1 MAFRINPDGAY
12 SNGSTLH
19 RRHYLLN
26 GTVRRIVG
34 VIESRHLPLF
44 SDSPDF
50 SMNAPADFARA
61 VCPHDCPDTCAMR
74 VTVKDGKA
82 VKVSG
87 DPDHPPTQGV
97 LCTKVARYAE
107 RTHHT
112 ERLSTPL
119 RRIGPKGSGRFEPI
133 SWDEALSIAAER
145 LKPIA
150 QRAPEAILPYSYAGT
165 MGLVQ
170 GESIAARFFNV
181 LGASRLD
188 RTICAAAGA
197 AGLKYTYGAS
207 LGMHVE
213 FFEESELIL
222 IWGSNPI
229 ASSLH
234 FWTRAQEAKRRGA
247 KLIAIDPY
255 RSLTAEKCHQ
265 HIALRPGTDAALA
278 LGMMHVLIREDSLDH
293 DYIRAHTLGFDEL
306 AARAAEYPPSRVAA
320 ICGIQEETV
329 VELARAF
336 GSTRKAAIRLNYGMQ
351 RVRGG
356 GNAVRAV
363 ACLPSLTG
371 AWRERAGGLLLSS
384 SGWAPID
391 HAALERPDLLPNWPN
406 QVPRSINMNAIGDA
420 LLHPGDASFGPK
432 VEALIVYNSNPVAVA
447 PDSAKVAAGFARE
460 DLFTIVLEH
469 FQTDTA
475 DYADLVFPATTQL
488 EHLDAHKS
496 YGHTHV
502 MANLPA
508 IPPVGDSRTN
518 TDFFRGLARAMH
530 LTEPALFDTDE
541 QIASKAFRWNDP
553 TLEGQSW
560 ETLKASGWLK
570 LHLPEAP
577 LAEGGFRT
585 PSGKCE
591 FFSER
596 LKHEGLDPLPGYI
609 PPYES
614 ADGAPEL
621 AARYPLA
628 MISPPARNFLNSS
641 FVNID
646 SLRATERE
654 PHLDIHPEDA
664 TSRGIADGMLVRI
677 FNDRGSMQARARV
690 TDRARQGVVV
700 GLSIWWKKLSPDGCN
715 ANQVTSQALTDLG
728 GSATFYDCLVEV
740 ESLH

>member
-1 MAFRINPDGAY
+1 
-12 SNGSTLH
+12 
-19 RRHYLLN
+19 
-26 GTVRRIVG
+26 
-34 VIESRHLPLF
+34 
-44 SDSPDF
+44 
-50 SMNAPADFARA
+50 MNAPAEFARA
-61 VCPHDCPDTCAMR
+61 VCPHDCPDTCALR

-97 LCTKVARYAE
+97 LCTKVTRYAE
-107 RTHHT
+107 RTHHRD
-112 ERLSTPL
+112 RLLTPL
-119 RRIGPKGSGRFEPI
+119 RRVGRKGEGRFEPI
-133 SWDEALSIAAER
+133 GWDEALNIAAHR

-150 QRAPEAILPYSYAGT
+150 RRAPEAILPYSYAGT

-170 GESIAARFFNV
+170 GESIAARLLNV

-197 AGLKYTYGAS
+197 AGLRYTYGAS

-213 FFEESELIL
+213 HFAESELIL

-234 FWTRAQEAKRRGA
+234 FWTLAQEAKRRGA

-255 RSLTAEKCHQ
+255 KSLTAEKCHQ

-278 LGMMHVLIREDSLDH
+278 LGMIHVLIRDDLIDRAYVDS
-293 DYIRAHTLGFDEL
+293 HTLGYAEL
-306 AARAAEYPPSRVAA
+306 AERAALFPPKRVAE
-320 ICGIQEETV
+320 ICGIDENTI
-329 VELARAF
+329 VELARAY
-336 GSTRKAAIRLNYGMQ
+336 GSTKKAAIRLNYGMQ
-351 RVRGG
+351 RTRGG

-371 AWRERAGGLLLSS
+371 AWRDRAGGLLLSS

-391 HAALERPDLLPNWPN
+391 NAALERPDLLPGWPSKL
-406 QVPRSINMNAIGDA
+406 PRVINMNAIGDA
-420 LLHPGDASFGPK
+420 LLHPGDESFGPK

-447 PDSAKVAAGFARE
+447 PDSEKVAAGFARE

-475 DYADLVFPATTQL
+475 DYADLIFPATTQL
-488 EHLDAHKS
+488 EHLDVHKS

-502 MANLPA
+502 MANMPA
-508 IPPVGDSRTN
+508 IRPVGESRPN
-518 TDFFRGLARAMH
+518 TEFFRGLARAMG
-530 LTEPALFDTDE
+530 LTQPELFESDEAL
-541 QIASKAFRWNDP
+541 ASKAFRWSDSAFA
-553 TLEGQSW
+553 GQGW
-560 ETLKASGWLK
+560 DALKTNGWLK
-570 LHLPEAP
+570 LNVPEAP

-596 LKHEGLDPLPGYI
+596 LKREGLDPVPDYL

-614 ADGAPEL
+614 ADGSPEL

-641 FVNID
+641 FVNVD
-646 SLRATERE
+646 SLRTVENQ
-654 PHLDIHPEDA
+654 PHLDIHPADA
-664 TSRGIADGMLVRI
+664 QARGIEDGKLVRI
-677 FNDRGSMQARARV
+677 FNDRGSMQARARL
-690 TDRARQGVVV
+690 TERAREGVVV
-700 GLSIWWKKLSPDGCN
+700 GLSIWWKKLSPDGRN

-740 ESLH
+740 ESMH

>member
-1 MAFRINPDGAY
+1 
-12 SNGSTLH
+12 
-19 RRHYLLN
+19 
-26 GTVRRIVG
+26 
-34 VIESRHLPLF
+34 
-44 SDSPDF
+44 
-50 SMNAPADFARA
+50 MNAPAEFARA

-74 VTVKDGKA
+74 VTVQDGKA
-82 VKVSG
+82 IKVSG
-87 DPDHPPTQGV
+87 DPDHAPTQGV
-97 LCTKVARYAE
+97 LCTKVTRYAE
-107 RTHHT
+107 RTHHKD
-112 ERLSTPL
+112 RLLTPL
-119 RRIGPKGSGRFEPI
+119 RRVGPKGAGRFEPI
-133 SWDEALSIAAER
+133 GWDEALRIAAER
-145 LKPIA
+145 LQPIA
-150 QRAPEAILPYSYAGT
+150 RRAPEAILPYSYAGT

-197 AGLKYTYGAS
+197 AGLRYTYGAS
-207 LGMHVE
+207 LGMHVD

-222 IWGSNPI
+222 IWGANPI

-255 RSLTAEKCHQ
+255 KSLTAEKCHQ

-278 LGMMHVLIREDSLDH
+278 LGMMHVLIREGLVDQ
-293 DYIRAHTLGFDEL
+293 DYVDNHTLGFDDL
-306 AARAAEYPPSRVAA
+306 AARAAQYPPSRVAG
-320 ICGIQEETV
+320 ICGIDEQTV
-329 VELARAF
+329 VDLARAF
-336 GSTRKAAIRLNYGMQ
+336 GSTKKAAIRLNYGMQ

-371 AWRERAGGLLLSS
+371 AWRERSGGLLLSS

-391 HAALERPDLLPNWPN
+391 GPALERPDLLPGWPN
-406 QVPRSINMNAIGDA
+406 KLPRIINMNAIGDA
-420 LLHPGDASFGPK
+420 LLHPGDETFGPK

-475 DYADLVFPATTQL
+475 DYADLIFPATTQL
-488 EHLDAHKS
+488 EHLDVHKS

-508 IPPVGDSRTN
+508 IAPVGESRPN
-518 TDFFRGLARAMH
+518 TEFFRGLARAMGV
-530 LTEPALFDTDE
+530 TEPALFETDE
-541 QIASKAFRWNDP
+541 QIASKAFRWNHP
-553 TLEGQSW
+553 TLKDQNW
-560 ETLKASGWLK
+560 DALKASGWIK
-570 LHLPEAP
+570 LDLPDAP
-577 LAEGGFRT
+577 FANGGFRT

-591 FFSER
+591 FFSQR
-596 LKHEGLDPLPGYI
+596 LKDEGHDPLPDYL

-614 ADGAPEL
+614 SENAPEL

-641 FVNID
+641 FVNVE

-654 PHLDIHPEDA
+654 PHLDIHPRDA
-664 TSRGIADGMLVRI
+664 EARGIADGMPVRI

-690 TDRARQGVVV
+690 TERAREGVVV

-740 ESLH
+740 ESSH

>member
-1 MAFRINPDGAY
+1 
-12 SNGSTLH
+12 
-19 RRHYLLN
+19 
-26 GTVRRIVG
+26 
-34 VIESRHLPLF
+34 
-44 SDSPDF
+44 
-50 SMNAPADFARA
+50 MNAPVEFARA

-74 VTVKDGKA
+74 VTVKDGRA
-82 VKVSG
+82 VKVTG

-97 LCTKVARYAE
+97 LCTKVSRYAE
-107 RTHHT
+107 RTHHPD
-112 ERLSTPL
+112 RLLTPM
-119 RRIGPKGSGRFEPI
+119 RRVGAKGEGRFEAV
-133 SWDEALSIAAER
+133 SWDDALTFAAER
-145 LKPIA
+145 LNEIA
-150 QRAPEAILPYSYAGT
+150 NRAPEAILPYSYAGT

-197 AGLKYTYGAS
+197 AGLRYTYGGS
-207 LGMHVE
+207 LGMHTE
-213 FFEESELIL
+213 YFEESELIL
-222 IWGSNPI
+222 IWGSNSI
-229 ASSLH
+229 ASNLH

-247 KLIAIDPY
+247 RLIAIDPY

-265 HIALRPGTDAALA
+265 HIALKPGTDGALA
-278 LGMMHVLIREDSLDH
+278 LGMMNVMIGEGLIDQ
-293 DYIRAHTLGFDEL
+293 DYIDAYTLGFDQL
-306 AARAAEYPPSRVAA
+306 KARAEDYPPARVAQ
-320 ICGIQEETV
+320 ICGIEEQV
-329 VELARAF
+329 VIDLARAF
-336 GSTRKAAIRLNYGMQ
+336 GSTKKASIRLNYGMQ

-356 GNAVRAV
+356 GNAVRAI

-371 AWRERAGGLLLSS
+371 AWRERSGGLLLSS
-384 SGWAPID
+384 SSWAPVD
-391 HAALERPDLLPNWPN
+391 VNALERPDLLPGWPSKL
-406 QVPRSINMNAIGDA
+406 PRTVNMNAIGDA
-420 LLHPGDASFGPK
+420 LLHAGDASFGPK

-475 DYADLVFPATTQL
+475 DYADLILPATTQL

-508 IPPVGDSRTN
+508 IAPVGESRAN
-518 TDFFRGLARAMH
+518 TEIFRGLAKAMG
-530 LTEPALFDTDE
+530 LTHPALFESDE
-541 QIASKAFRWNDP
+541 ELASKAFRWNDP
-553 TLEGQSW
+553 ALAGVTW
-560 ETLKASGWLK
+560 DTLKTKGWAQLK
-570 LHLPEAP
+570 LAEAP
-577 LAEGGFRT
+577 FAEGGFHT

-596 LKHEGLDPLPGYI
+596 LQRAGLEPVPDYL

-614 ADGAPEL
+614 AEYAPAL

-641 FVNID
+641 FVNVE
-646 SLRATERE
+646 SLRSTEGE
-654 PHLDIHPEDA
+654 PHLDMHPADA
-664 TSRGIADGMLVRI
+664 HAREITEGELVRV
-677 FNDRGSMQARARV
+677 FNDRGSMQARVRV
-690 TDRARQGVVV
+690 TDRAREGVVV
-700 GLSIWWKKLSPDGCN
+700 GLSVWWKKLAPDGCN

-740 ESLH
+740 EAAY

>member
-1 MAFRINPDGAY
+1 
-12 SNGSTLH
+12 
-19 RRHYLLN
+19 
-26 GTVRRIVG
+26 
-34 VIESRHLPLF
+34 
-44 SDSPDF
+44 
-50 SMNAPADFARA
+50 MNAPAEFARA

-74 VTVKDGKA
+74 VTVENGRA
-82 VKVSG
+82 IKVTG

-107 RTHHT
+107 RTHHAD
-112 ERLSTPL
+112 RLLTPM
-119 RRIGPKGSGRFEPI
+119 RRVGRKGEGRFEPI
-133 SWDEALSIAAER
+133 SWDDALNFAAVRLTEIAG
-145 LKPIA
+145 
-150 QRAPEAILPYSYAGT
+150 RAPEAILPYSYAGT

-197 AGLKYTYGAS
+197 AGLRYTYGAS
-207 LGMHVE
+207 LGMHTE

-229 ASSLH
+229 ASNLH

-247 KLIAIDPY
+247 RLIAIDPY

-278 LGMMHVLIREDSLDH
+278 LGMMNVLIVENLIDQE
-293 DYIRAHTLGFDEL
+293 YIDAYALGFDQL
-306 AARAAEYPPSRVAA
+306 KARAIDYPPARAAQ
-320 ICGIQEETV
+320 ICGIEESVV

-336 GSTRKAAIRLNYGMQ
+336 GATKRASIRLNYGMQ

-356 GNAVRAV
+356 GNAVRAI
-363 ACLPSLTG
+363 ACLPTLTG
-371 AWRERAGGLLLSS
+371 AWRERSGGLLLSS
-384 SGWAPID
+384 SGWTPVD
-391 HAALERPDLLPNWPN
+391 GVALERPDLMPGWPSTLP
-406 QVPRSINMNAIGDA
+406 RIINMNGIGDA
-420 LLHPGDASFGPK
+420 LLHPGDGAFGPK
-432 VEALIVYNSNPVAVA
+432 IEALIVYNSNPVAVA

-460 DLFTIVLEH
+460 DLFTIVLDH

-475 DYADLVFPATTQL
+475 DYADLILPATTQL
-488 EHLDAHKS
+488 EHIDAHKS

-508 IPPVGDSRTN
+508 IAPVGEARAN
-518 TDFFRGLARAMH
+518 TEIFRGLSKAMG
-530 LTEPALFDTDE
+530 LTQSALYETDE
-541 QIASKAFRWNDP
+541 QVASKAFKWDHP
-553 TLEGQSW
+553 ALAGESW
-560 ETLKASGWLK
+560 DTLKQNGWAKLK
-570 LHLPEAP
+570 LPDAP
-577 LAEGGFRT
+577 FAKGNFHT

-596 LKHEGLDPLPGYI
+596 LLHEGHDPVPDYL

-614 ADGAPEL
+614 AESSPSL

-641 FVNID
+641 FVNVI
-646 SLRATERE
+646 SLRSTEGE
-654 PHLDIHPEDA
+654 PHLDIHPADA
-664 TSRGIADGMLVRI
+664 HARDIQDGAKVRI
-677 FNDRGSMQARARV
+677 FNDRGSMEARVRV
-690 TDRARQGVVV
+690 TDRAREGVVV
-700 GLSIWWKKLSPDGCN
+700 GLSIWWKKFAPDGRN
-715 ANQVTSQALTDLG
+715 ANEVTSQALTDLG

-740 ESLH
+740 EAV

>member
-1 MAFRINPDGAY
+1 
-12 SNGSTLH
+12 
-19 RRHYLLN
+19 
-26 GTVRRIVG
+26 
-34 VIESRHLPLF
+34 
-44 SDSPDF
+44 
-50 SMNAPADFARA
+50 MNAPAEFARA

-74 VTVKDGKA
+74 VAVKDGKA
-82 VKVSG
+82 VKISG

-97 LCTKVARYAE
+97 LCTKVTRYAE
-107 RTHHT
+107 RTHHKD
-112 ERLSTPL
+112 RLLTPL
-119 RRIGPKGSGRFEPI
+119 RRVGKKGEGRFEPI
-133 SWDEALSIAAER
+133 GWDEALQLAAER
-145 LKPIA
+145 LETVA
-150 QRAPEAILPYSYAGT
+150 RRAPEAIVPYSYAGT

-181 LGASRLD
+181 LGASRLE

-197 AGLKYTYGAS
+197 AGLRYTYGAS
-207 LGMHVE
+207 IGMHSE
-213 FFEESELIL
+213 FYEESELIL

-278 LGMMHVLIREDSLDH
+278 LGMIEVLIRENLIDH
-293 DYIRAHTLGFDEL
+293 DYVSAHTVGFDEL
-306 AARAAEYPPSRVAA
+306 AARAAQYPPARAA
-320 ICGIQEETV
+320 QVCGIEESEI

-336 GSTRKAAIRLNYGMQ
+336 GATKKAAIRLNYGMQ

-356 GNAVRAV
+356 GNAVRAI

-391 HAALERPDLLPNWPN
+391 GSALERPDLLPDGPSKM
-406 QVPRSINMNAIGDA
+406 PRAINMNAIGDA
-420 LLHPGDASFGPK
+420 LLHPGDETFGPK
-432 VEALIVYNSNPVAVA
+432 IEALIVYNSNPVAVA

-475 DYADLVFPATTQL
+475 DYADLIFPATTQL
-488 EHLDAHKS
+488 EHLDVHKS

-508 IPPVGDSRTN
+508 IEPVGEARPN
-518 TDFFRGLARAMH
+518 TEIFRGLARAMR
-530 LTEPALFDTDE
+530 LTEPALFETDE
-541 QIASKAFRWNDP
+541 QIASQAFRWDDR

-570 LHLPEAP
+570 LDIADAP
-577 LAEGGFRT
+577 LADGAFRT

-591 FFSER
+591 FYSER
-596 LKHEGLDPLPGYI
+596 LAREGLDPLPDYL

-614 ADGAPEL
+614 VDGSPEL

-641 FVNID
+641 FVNIE
-646 SLRATERE
+646 SLRAAERE
-654 PHLDIHPEDA
+654 PHLDIHPDDA
-664 TSRGIADGMLVRI
+664 EARGISDGAFVRI
-677 FNDRGSMQARARV
+677 FNDRGSMQARARL
-690 TDRARQGVVV
+690 TPRAREGVVV

-728 GSATFYDCLVEV
+728 RSATFYDCLVEV
-740 ESLH
+740 ERMH

>member
-1 MAFRINPDGAY
+1 
-12 SNGSTLH
+12 
-19 RRHYLLN
+19 
-26 GTVRRIVG
+26 
-34 VIESRHLPLF
+34 
-44 SDSPDF
+44 
-50 SMNAPADFARA
+50 MNAPAEFARA
-61 VCPHDCPDTCAMR
+61 VCPHDCPDTCALR

-97 LCTKVARYAE
+97 LCTKVTRYAE
-107 RTHHT
+107 RTHHRD
-112 ERLSTPL
+112 RLLTPL
-119 RRIGPKGSGRFEPI
+119 RRVGRKGEGRFEPI
-133 SWDEALSIAAER
+133 GWDEALNIAANR

-150 QRAPEAILPYSYAGT
+150 RRAPEAILPYSYAGT

-170 GESIAARFFNV
+170 GESIAARLLNV

-197 AGLKYTYGAS
+197 AGLRYTYGAS

-213 FFEESELIL
+213 HFAESELIL

-234 FWTRAQEAKRRGA
+234 FWTLAQEAKRRGA

-255 RSLTAEKCHQ
+255 KSLTAEKCHQ

-278 LGMMHVLIREDSLDH
+278 LGMIHVLIRDDLIDRAYVDS
-293 DYIRAHTLGFDEL
+293 HTLGYAEL
-306 AARAAEYPPSRVAA
+306 AERAALFPPKRVAE
-320 ICGIQEETV
+320 ICGIDENTI
-329 VELARAF
+329 VELARAY
-336 GSTRKAAIRLNYGMQ
+336 GSTKKAAIRLNYGMQ
-351 RVRGG
+351 RTRGG

-371 AWRERAGGLLLSS
+371 AWRDRAGGLLLSS

-391 HAALERPDLLPNWPN
+391 NAALERPDLLPGWPSKL
-406 QVPRSINMNAIGDA
+406 PRVINMNAIGDA
-420 LLHPGDASFGPK
+420 LLHPGDESFGPK

-447 PDSAKVAAGFARE
+447 PDSEKVAAGFARE

-475 DYADLVFPATTQL
+475 DYADLIFPATTQL
-488 EHLDAHKS
+488 EHLDVHKS

-502 MANLPA
+502 MANMPA
-508 IPPVGDSRTN
+508 IRPVGESRPN
-518 TDFFRGLARAMH
+518 TEFFRGLARAMG
-530 LTEPALFDTDE
+530 LTQPELFESDEAL
-541 QIASKAFRWNDP
+541 ASKAFRWSDP
-553 TLEGQSW
+553 AFAGQGW
-560 ETLKASGWLK
+560 DALKTNGWLK
-570 LHLPEAP
+570 LNVPEAP

-596 LKHEGLDPLPGYI
+596 LKREGLDPVPDYL

-614 ADGAPEL
+614 ADGSPEL

-641 FVNID
+641 FVNVD
-646 SLRATERE
+646 SLRTVENQ
-654 PHLDIHPEDA
+654 PHLDIHPADA
-664 TSRGIADGMLVRI
+664 QARGIEDGKLVRI
-677 FNDRGSMQARARV
+677 FNDRGSMQARARL
-690 TDRARQGVVV
+690 TERAREGVVV
-700 GLSIWWKKLSPDGCN
+700 GLSIWWKKLSPDGRN

-740 ESLH
+740 ESMH